1 MSTPPDPGHGLQPA
15 LRQKLTDTVVQQL
28 LDDLRAR
35 GLTPG
40 TRMPSERE
48 LQQALGVGRSTVR
61 EAMTALA
68 TLGVV
73 EIRQG
78 DGTFVAAD
86 PELLGATEGI
96 AAALSKG
103 VTRML
108 LEARRPVES
117 EIARLAALRRDET
130 DLRALEAVLE
140 DHTETLASDGPVARI
155 SAQFHVVL
163 AQAAHNEVLAGFV
176 ASYRELLVARG
187 PSLEQITGYR
197 EWELAEHRNLY
208 DAVYAGDAFLA
219 TARMVDH
226 LDQVIAYYSATGWP
240 LEDEGR
246 AATAR

>member
-1 MSTPPDPGHGLQPA
+1 MSTPPARGHGLRPA
-15 LRQKLTDTVVQQL
+15 LRHKLTDTVVQQL
-28 LDDLRAR
+28 LQDMRAR

-78 DGTFVAAD
+78 EGTFVAAD

-103 VTRML
+103 VTRVL

-117 EIARLAALRRDET
+117 EIARLAALRRNET

-140 DHTETLASDGPVARI
+140 DHAETLASDGPAARI

-163 AQAAHNEVLAGFV
+163 ADAAHNEVLAGFV

-187 PSLEQITGYR
+187 PSLEQIAGYR
-197 EWELAEHRNLY
+197 EWELAEHRGLY
-208 DAVYAGDAFLA
+208 DAVHAGDAFLA
-219 TARMVDH
+219 TARMADH
-226 LDQVIAYYSATGWP
+226 LDQVIAYYAAMGWP
-240 LEDEGR
+240 LEDAGR

>member
-1 MSTPPDPGHGLQPA
+1 
-15 LRQKLTDTVVQQL
+15 
-28 LDDLRAR
+28 
-35 GLTPG
+35 
-40 TRMPSERE
+40 
-48 LQQALGVGRSTVR
+48 
-61 EAMTALA
+61 MTALA

-117 EIARLAALRRDET
+117 EIARFAALRRDET

-140 DHTETLASDGPVARI
+140 DHTETLASDEPVARI

-163 AQAAHNEVLAGFV
+163 AEAAHNEVLAGFV

-187 PSLEQITGYR
+187 TEPR
-197 EWELAEHRNLY
+197 A
-208 DAVYAGDAFLA
+208 
-219 TARMVDH
+219 DH
-226 LDQVIAYYSATGWP
+226 GLP
-240 LEDEGR
+240 
-246 AATAR
+246 